1 MWERLVE
8 RVVLRVMPP
17 GIADPAQHL
26 IAAEAAENGIRYAW
40 RVTAYGALA
49 ALLIAL
55 GVAGYTFYP
64 SLRGISA
71 VSDGAEAAGKLSA
84 SNAILRLGAA
94 NDALQEQL
102 ATTTR
107 DRDALRTRTAEL
119 ERQVTGLR
127 TRLEAAVAAAARW
140 ERQAREYAARE
151 MSRRMAAHGK

>member
-8 RVVLRVMPP
+8 RAVLRVMPP

-40 RVTAYGALA
+40 RVAAWGAIA
-49 ALLIAL
+49 AVFVAVAVL
-55 GVAGYTFYP
+55 GATLYP
-64 SLRGISA
+64 SWRGARA

-102 ATTTR
+102 ATIMRER
-107 DRDALRTRTAEL
+107 DGLRTRTAEL
-119 ERQVTGLR
+119 ERQVSGLR
-127 TRLEAAVAAAARW
+127 TRLDAALTAASRW